1 MALKRLSTKFKPMVS
16 AVSIFKHKPEII
28 LRSNLIEFSIT
39 NSQLLIEKHKRLF
52 DLIRGS
58 NSYFLTITQGIFETG
73 IIISQECKNLVEKIF
88 KEEKI
93 VKIFNNL
100 SAITIKLPEENV
112 MAPGIYYFILKALAW
127 EKINVI
133 EVVSTYCEFT
143 IILEDKDIDRAF
155 SCLKKLLS
163 K

>member
-1 MALKRLSTKFKPMVS
+1 MVS